1 MSLDLKKQ
9 LISDKKFIA
18 DLIQGFVGEDKTLM
32 FCYFS
37 GSLAYGTFAE
47 NSDIDVTAF
56 IDGLDFYI
64 HTNMGDYDV
73 FLLPKSWVTKRQR
86 VDDDVKEYVKL
97 FIDDIFSIDK
107 NLIYEN
113 PKYHED
119 LEKLRNYD
127 ITKSVK
133 KYLDNFYEY
142 YMYYFVDNETPVK
155 KFYHVIRVKGQ
166 LEHYLKTGV
175 FNLEMDE
182 KYRKEM
188 LEFKQNTENQIGL
201 QIYAS
206 KIGDY
211 LEEIRK
217 IKEGL

>member
-1 MSLDLKKQ
+1 ME
-9 LISDKKFIA
+9 IF
-18 DLIQGFVGEDKTLM
+18 
-32 FCYFS
+32 
-37 GSLAYGTFAE
+37 
-47 NSDIDVTAF
+47 
-56 IDGLDFYI
+56 DGY
-64 HTNMGDYDV
+64 
-73 FLLPKSWVTKRQR
+73 
-86 VDDDVKEYVKL
+86 
-97 FIDDIFSIDK
+97 
-107 NLIYEN
+107 N

-127 ITKSVK
+127 ITKSLK

-188 LEFKQNTENQIGL
+188 IEAIYLSEFYVSIKDFHIGIL
-201 QIYAS
+201 N
-206 KIGDY
+206 KINAGFSAFSYD
-211 LEEIRK
+211 
-217 IKEGL
+217 